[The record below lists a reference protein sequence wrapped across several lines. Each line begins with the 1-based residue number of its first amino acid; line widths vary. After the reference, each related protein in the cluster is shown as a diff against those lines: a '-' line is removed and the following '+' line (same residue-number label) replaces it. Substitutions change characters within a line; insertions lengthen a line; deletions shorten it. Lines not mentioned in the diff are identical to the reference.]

1 MKRATTTTGLLVLC
15 GFLWWYVWVLL
26 KRTDFLEHG
35 TNLANGTIHL
45 VYLTCVLAIV
55 LALYVAGRG
64 LVRPFMGFALVAAAL
79 IPAVGFSWLNLSE
92 VVCMSKKAGECISL
106 FSKDYPLISL
116 FYGDGEPPG

>member
-1 MKRATTTTGLLVLC
+1 MKRKIATTVLLVLC

-45 VYLTCVLAIV
+45 VYLACLVAMV

-64 LVRPFMGFALVAAAL
+64 LARPLLDLALVAAAL
-79 IPAVGFSWLNLSE
+79 APTATFAWLNLSE
-92 VVCMSKKAGECISL
+92 TICMSKKAGECIPL
-106 FSKDYPLISL
+106 FSKDYPLVSL
-116 FYGDGEPPG
+116 FYPDSE